1 MKNGIYYLTLIALAV
16 WSSAALAQDEASP
29 APTSK
34 KPQSEIDEDEI
45 TPVVEMPTVGF
56 SNGKQFWYRNRF
68 NITESLSDASIHYR
82 KGELRAA
89 KGEIEEAITWLQI
102 VKINADQASKIE
114 IEIETVITDL
124 TEVAAQLNGEKS
136 VSADKLNRAFANA
149 NLALARHHFSKA
161 NKLTEQSDLMNASR
175 RLVAAAD
182 HMKNAAYSADVA
194 PSGIVG
200 TFRDEYSPY
209 GMVNETL
216 ELTPEQLYG
225 DLEKLS
231 LALKNLGSK
240 MQDKAVE

>member
-1 MKNGIYYLTLIALAV
+1 MRLSG
-16 WSSAALAQDEASP
+16 
-29 APTSK
+29 
-34 KPQSEIDEDEI
+34 DEDEV

-102 VKINADQASKIE
+102 VKINADQASKV
-114 IEIETVITDL
+114 EIETVVTDL
-124 TEVAAQLNGEKS
+124 TEVAAQLDGEKS
-136 VSADKLNRAFANA
+136 VSATKLNRAFANA
-149 NLALARHHFSKA
+149 NLALARHHFSQA

-194 PSGIVG
+194 PSGLVG

-216 ELTPEQLYG
+216 ELTPQQLRD

-231 LALKNLGSK
+231 LALKSLGAK